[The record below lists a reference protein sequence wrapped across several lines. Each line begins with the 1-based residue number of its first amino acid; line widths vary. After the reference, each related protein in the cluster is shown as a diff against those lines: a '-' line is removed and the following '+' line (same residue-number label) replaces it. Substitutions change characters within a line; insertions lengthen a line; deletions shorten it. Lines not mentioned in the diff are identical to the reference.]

1 MIFGIGT
8 GRCGTQSLAYLL
20 NQQKG
25 HKVSHEFLARNT
37 EHGPLPWT
45 YNEELIDENIQT
57 LVDQGF
63 TGDMKRNKDKVVHSF
78 IRKTAGLDH
87 WGTSIK
93 VNNIWDKAFP
103 SYGLPN
109 KSVTIGMYY
118 DEYYLRVD
126 SLIEKYPENIK
137 IFPIETLN
145 QPSGVKS
152 VLDFCG
158 IPKESQVLETKVVGS
173 KIDGSDWYLT
183 SHE

>member
-25 HKVSHEFLARNT
+25 H
-37 EHGPLPWT
+37 
-45 YNEELIDENIQT
+45 
-57 LVDQGF
+57 
-63 TGDMKRNKDKVVHSF
+63 KVVHSF

-145 QPSGVKS
+145 QPSGVES
-152 VLDFCG
+152 VLDFCS

-173 KIDGSDWYLT
+173 KIDGSGWYLT
-183 SHE
+183 SNE